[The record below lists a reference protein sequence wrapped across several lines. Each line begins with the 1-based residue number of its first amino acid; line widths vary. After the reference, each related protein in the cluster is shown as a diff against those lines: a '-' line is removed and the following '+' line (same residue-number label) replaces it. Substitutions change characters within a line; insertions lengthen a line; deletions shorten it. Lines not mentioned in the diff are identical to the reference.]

1 MEGIARSIV
10 VVLTFGLATALCYG
24 AFNADI
30 DVWQKVA
37 ICVFACVMNAFTY
50 WRYILRP

>member
-1 MEGIARSIV
+1 MEGIVRSIV
-10 VVLTFGLATALCYG
+10 VVLTFALATALCYA
-24 AFNADI
+24 AFDANI

-37 ICVFACVMNAFTY
+37 ICVFACAMNALTF